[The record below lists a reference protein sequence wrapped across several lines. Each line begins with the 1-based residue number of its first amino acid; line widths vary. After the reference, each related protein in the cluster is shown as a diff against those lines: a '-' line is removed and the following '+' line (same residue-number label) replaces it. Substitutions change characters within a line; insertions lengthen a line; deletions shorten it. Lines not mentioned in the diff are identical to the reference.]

1 MSAVRRPWP
10 RHLGAVLVA
19 RLLLGG
25 YFFLPYIVLYASSVD
40 ISLSLLL
47 LIEAFFA
54 LLIVAFDLP
63 AGHLADRIGPR
74 QALVLGG
81 SLQGAAALLLGC
93 VPAAAAFWA
102 AQPLFAAATALTMG
116 ADAALAAGVLRRAG
130 RQAEFEPAERMFQ
143 SLNLAVTAVVLVSA
157 SALSLAGMRWT
168 FVATA
173 AAQFAAAAVLLRVAD
188 VRSPS
193 DVDRVP
199 LGARLRGL
207 ARGVRRAPGLRVD
220 LLAMILVGT
229 AFSVLLYLTPVY
241 YVRAGLGEHL
251 VGMAAA
257 GVALGAAAA
266 AFGLGDRWPPRV
278 SVLVAVVAAA
288 ALGIES
294 VAVVLVAA
302 VLVQTAQARLLPRF
316 RARVLEDLREHGEA
330 TAMSIVTTSRNL
342 GFAVLTPFVGVLTA
356 RTGPTGLAVVCAL
369 LFCVAGFA
377 MSARM
382 SARVSARV
390 STSSRPGQLEV
401 A

>member
-1 MSAVRRPWP
+1 MNRPWP
-10 RHLGAVLVA
+10 GHFGKVLAA
-19 RLLLGG
+19 RLLLGS
-25 YFFLPYIVLYASSVD
+25 YFFLPYLVLYASSVA
-40 ISLSLLL
+40 IPLSLLL
-47 LIEAFFA
+47 VIEAFFA

-81 SLQGAAALLLGC
+81 SLQGAAALLLGV
-93 VPAAAAFWA
+93 VPSAAAFWA

-116 ADAALAAGVLRRAG
+116 ADAALAAAVLRRASRPG
-130 RQAEFEPAERMFQ
+130 EFEAGERLFG

-157 SALSLAGMRWT
+157 SGLSLAGMRWT

-173 AAQFAAAAVLLRVAD
+173 AAQLVAVAILARVPD
-188 VRSPS
+188 VRSAS

-207 ARGVRRAPGLRVD
+207 VAGVRRAPGLPVD

-241 YVRAGLGEHL
+241 YVRAGLSEHL
-251 VGMAAA
+251 VGVCAA
-257 GVALGAAAA
+257 GVALAASGAAAV
-266 AFGLGDRWPPRV
+266 LGDRWPLRLTV
-278 SVLVAVVAAA
+278 VLAVVAAA
-288 ALGIES
+288 ALGARS

-302 VLVQTAQARLLPRF
+302 VLVQSAQARLLPRF
-316 RARVLEDLREHGEA
+316 RARVLDDLREHGEA
-330 TAMSIVTTSRNL
+330 TAMSIVTTTRNL

-356 RTGPTGLAVVCAL
+356 WTGPGGLAVLCAV
-369 LFCVAGFA
+369 LFAVAGLA

-382 SARVSARV
+382 SLP
-390 STSSRPGQLEV
+390 SRRLEV